1 MYYEKSANLGAKIAQ
16 SNLSLCYEYGRGV
29 TKDLEKAK
37 YWKEKSEEK
46 E

>member
-1 MYYEKSANLGAKIAQ
+1 MKAANLGSKVAQ
-16 SNLSLCYEYGRGV
+16 SNLALCYEYGSGV